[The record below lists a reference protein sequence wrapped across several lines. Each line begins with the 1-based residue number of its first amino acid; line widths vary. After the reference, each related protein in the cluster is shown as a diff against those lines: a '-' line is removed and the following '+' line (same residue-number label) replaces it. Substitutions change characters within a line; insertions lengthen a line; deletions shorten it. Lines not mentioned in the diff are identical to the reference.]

1 MTDTATP
8 TAATAT
14 TALHPDAVTAAVDA
28 YLAALNET
36 DGDRRATATIQAWTD
51 DGTYCDPLSAV
62 AGPEAISAM
71 VGAIHEQFPGQS
83 FRRTSAIDGHH
94 DVHRFA
100 WELADDAGTVTVGG
114 IDIATI
120 APDGRLAAITAFF
133 GPMPER

>member
-8 TAATAT
+8 TPT
-14 TALHPDAVTAAVDA
+14 TAFDPASVSGAVDA

-36 DGDRRATATIQAWTD
+36 DADRRAAATAEAWTD
-51 DGTYCDPLSAV
+51 DGTYRDPLSEV

-71 VGAIHEQFPGQS
+71 VGAIHEQFPGQT

-100 WELADDAGTVTVGG
+100 WELADAAGAVTVGG

-133 GPMPER
+133 GPMAER